1 MKGRVDEPI
10 VHGCGEG
17 AREAHVAVGTHE
29 REGDAV
35 VGVDDLP
42 PPPPE
47 TIGPTV
53 QQVVALVCG
62 EFVHH
67 AVELEPGSADAVGKA
82 PDGDAEVGVSG
93 VVGAS
98 LVIVEAKGDV
108 VDVAVAV
115 GGSNHLDCRAEI
127 DQFDLDPGCRP
138 EGETSQRHGRTLRRA

>member
-1 MKGRVDEPI
+1 M
-10 VHGCGEG
+10 
-17 AREAHVAVGTHE
+17 
-29 REGDAV
+29 
-35 VGVDDLP
+35 
-42 PPPPE
+42 
-47 TIGPTV
+47 
-53 QQVVALVCG
+53 
-62 EFVHH
+62 HH